1 MQFDS
6 PILLVEINNFN
17 YIFVAAEYN
26 ENQKL
31 KIVKKIIT
39 SSEGISNNKFTDI
52 NKAQECIKKN
62 ILTLEDKLGHVFKD
76 VIILI
81 DNFDYTCLNL
91 SGFKKLNGSQLIK
104 ENITYILNSLKSSV
118 IEHEKDKTILHIF
131 NSKSVLDGQ
140 ETENL
145 PIGLFGNFYNHEL
158 SFFLIQNNDLRNIRS
173 LFNKNNLNVKKIL
186 IKRFIEGTQLIKQNS
201 DTETFFLIKIN
212 EDVSQINYFE
222 NSSFKFKEKFNFGSK
237 IILNDICKVCS
248 LDHKTIKKILS
259 DYYFINNKL
268 VKDDEILD
276 KKYFTN
282 ENFRK
287 IRKKLIHD
295 IVYARVEEILDV
307 IYRLNINLKHLKNN
321 CNNIYISIEDSNIKT
336 NFEEIFKTYFFENK
350 NLKVN
355 FIDNFNEELLILSAV
370 NLSIFGWKKE
380 AIPITQTKNSLIT
393 RIFKSLFG

>member
-6 PILLVEINNFN
+6 PILIVEINNFN

-39 SSEGISNNKFTDI
+39 SSEGINNNKFTDI

-62 ILTLEDKLGHVFKD
+62 ILMLEDKLGHVFKD

-186 IKRFIEGTQLIKQNS
+186 IKRFIEGTQLIKQNI
-201 DTETFFLIKIN
+201 DTETFFFIKIN

-237 IILNDICKVCS
+237 IILNDISKVCS

-287 IRKKLIHD
+287 IRKKLIQD
-295 IVYARVEEILDV
+295 IVYARVEEILDM
-307 IYRLNINLKHLKNN
+307 IYRFNINLKYLKNN
-321 CNNIYISIEDSNIKT
+321 CNNIYISIEDSNFKT

-350 NLKVN
+350 SLKVN
-355 FIDNFNEELLILSAV
+355 FLDNFNEELLILSAV